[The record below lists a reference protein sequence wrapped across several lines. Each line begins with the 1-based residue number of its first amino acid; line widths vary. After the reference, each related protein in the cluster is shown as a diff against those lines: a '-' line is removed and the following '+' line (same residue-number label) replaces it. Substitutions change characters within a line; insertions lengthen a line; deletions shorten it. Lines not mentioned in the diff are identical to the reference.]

1 MLQIG
6 KVLKSNGTEGGVL
19 IGFRD
24 IDPEDILTE
33 EPVYIYFDGLPV
45 PFFFTSFAPKG
56 GDKAL
61 ARLSSVDSLRDAE
74 EIVGREVYADYFEE
88 IEEGQGPE
96 ALTGWQVNGEGVVAG
111 WLDIPE
117 DAYAV
122 VVTSG
127 HLHDFEVLEQL
138 LRRDLAY
145 VGVIGSRKKTA
156 AVNEKLRA
164 AGIDEERLA
173 RVHAPIGLAIGAVT
187 PQEIAV
193 SIAAEMIAV
202 RAERRKLGRSVSQ

>member
-45 PFFFTSFAPKG
+45 PFFFTSFVPKG

-88 IEEGQGPE
+88 IDEGQGPE
-96 ALTGWQVNGEGVVAG
+96 ALTGWKVNGEGVVAG
-111 WLDIPE
+111 WLDIPGNPCLEIRLPDGRERIIPFHE
-117 DAYAV
+117 D
-122 VVTSG
+122 
-127 HLHDFEVLEQL
+127 LVLNIDKKRREITMNIPEGL
-138 LRRDLAY
+138 LD
-145 VGVIGSRKKTA
+145 
-156 AVNEKLRA
+156 
-164 AGIDEERLA
+164 
-173 RVHAPIGLAIGAVT
+173 
-187 PQEIAV
+187 
-193 SIAAEMIAV
+193 
-202 RAERRKLGRSVSQ
+202 